1 MKLTD
6 ESFLII
12 ILLTVQVILIFFRT
26 GLYIIF
32 DNHFLN
38 IDYYFKKPNKKEIDY
53 VLTLFA
59 VIRLIISSS
68 ILYLRKLHND
78 LLTYVLLYLVLSSF
92 IRFYY
97 QYLTNYY
104 PKSKAKY
111 WVDKYQDVN
120 SFILFLISGYILKK
134 IFYY

>member
-38 IDYYFKKPNKKEIDY
+38 IDYYFKKPNEKEIDY

-104 PKSKAKY
+104 PNSKAKY

>member
-38 IDYYFKKPNKKEIDY
+38 IDYYFKKPNEKEIDY

-78 LLTYVLLYLVLSSF
+78 FLTYVLLYLVLSSF

-104 PKSKAKY
+104 PKSKEKY